1 MKKSEERA
9 LEMFPT
15 HNGASKEWTKHHL
28 SGSDCA
34 TFIKGYEQAIE
45 DCIEWMK
52 NNLCDENTYIGIDEG
67 RTIIDT
73 ERVIIN
79 FTKNMIGK

>member
-1 MKKSEERA
+1 MKNKFFE
-9 LEMFPT
+9 
-15 HNGASKEWTKHHL
+15 
-28 SGSDCA
+28 
-34 TFIKGYEQAIE
+34 FIKIFLIALFLEIIIFNITSYRNIFGKYKKIE
-45 DCIEWMK
+45 YTIDNI
-52 NNLCDENTYIGIDEG
+52 TYIGIDEG